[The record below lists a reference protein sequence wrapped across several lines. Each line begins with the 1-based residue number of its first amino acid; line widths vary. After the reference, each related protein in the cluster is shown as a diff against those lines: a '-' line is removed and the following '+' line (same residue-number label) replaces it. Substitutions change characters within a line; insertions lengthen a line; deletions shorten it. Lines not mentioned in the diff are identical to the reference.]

1 MLDDKFTQIKSAI
14 KTDDS
19 IDDAKREKLLA
30 LSDELHEELNELEK
44 THQQQSHKIADHAHQ
59 AVAQSSAETAGGL
72 KETVCEF
79 EVSHPNLTRIVQTLC
94 AQFGV

>member
-14 KTDDS
+14 NNDDS
-19 IDDAKREKLLA
+19 IDEAKREKLLV
-30 LSDELHEELNELEK
+30 LSAELEKELNELEK
-44 THQQQSHKIADHAHQ
+44 THQQQSHVIADHTHQ
-59 AVAQSSAETAGGL
+59 TIAQSSPETVSGL
-72 KETVCEF
+72 KETVREF